1 MACISHLSLTMFA
14 YFIIITVTIT
24 FSHKLCMT
32 MKRTSDKPEH
42 FEYFIIHRIR
52 ETQTY
57 FWTYLP
63 NYWLDF
69 FLFVQCTVPY
79 VCNNIQQIMC
89 WNKHSLVLETKRAL
103 YAVDNMQYN
112 LQLGVMSQQEALLPQ
127 TDRATRNLGQNL
139 VNRRKQIHNK
149 SK

>member
-1 MACISHLSLTMFA
+1 
-14 YFIIITVTIT
+14 
-24 FSHKLCMT
+24 
-32 MKRTSDKPEH
+32 
-42 FEYFIIHRIR
+42 
-52 ETQTY
+52 
-57 FWTYLP
+57 
-63 NYWLDF
+63 
-69 FLFVQCTVPY
+69 
-79 VCNNIQQIMC
+79 MC